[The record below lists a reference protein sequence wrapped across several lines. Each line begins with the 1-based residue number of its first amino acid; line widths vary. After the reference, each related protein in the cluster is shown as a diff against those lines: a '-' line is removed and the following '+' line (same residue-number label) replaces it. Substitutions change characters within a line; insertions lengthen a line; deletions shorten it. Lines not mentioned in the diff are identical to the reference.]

1 MVHESKLPSG
11 GTILN
16 LWGSSEPS
24 QTETRKESN
33 ESMEATAGAMALDVE
48 GQCPKCG
55 TQMGLASADGEQV
68 FYCDPCRVSLPLPI
82 ND

>member
-11 GTILN
+11 TTILSP
-16 LWGSSEPS
+16 WGSSEPRS
-24 QTETRKESN
+24 QERG

-48 GQCPKCG
+48 GQCPKCSM
-55 TQMGLASADGEQV
+55 QMGVATAGKEQV
-68 FYCDPCRVSLPLPI
+68 FYCDNCRVSLPLPI